1 MNNLSYLSNLL
12 ADNLSGIGPD
22 LWKAT
27 LQTLYMVGVSSLLAV
42 VLGVPLGVLLFVT
55 SAQGLSPK
63 RWTNK
68 ILGFVVNVIRSIPFI
83 ILLVFVAPLTR
94 AIVGTTIGSTAAIV
108 PLTIAAVP
116 FLGRLVESAIK
127 DVSPGKTEAAVAMG
141 ASRLAI
147 TRKVL
152 LPEARASIIA
162 AITVLV
168 VAQIGNSA
176 MAGVV
181 GGGGLGDFAIRYG
194 YQRFQSDVM
203 FVTVVLL
210 VVIVQLVQFVGDR
223 YSRSLAH
230 R

>member
-1 MNNLSYLSNLL
+1 MNLASNLQ
-12 ADNLSGIGPD
+12 GMGPD
-22 LWKAT
+22 LWEAT
-27 LQTLYMVGVSSLLAV
+27 LQTLYMVGVSSLVAV

-55 SAQGLSPK
+55 GPTGLSP
-63 RWTNK
+63 RRTFNRVT
-68 ILGFVVNVIRSIPFI
+68 GFVVNVIRSIPFI

-116 FLGRLVESAIK
+116 FLSRLVEAAIK

-141 ASRLAI
+141 AGRLQI

-162 AITVLV
+162 AVTVLV

-181 GGGGLGDFAIRYG
+181 GGGGIGFLAINYG
-194 YQRFQSDVM
+194 YYRYETGVLI
-203 FVTVVLL
+203 VTVAIL
-210 VVIVQLVQFVGDR
+210 IALVQAIQVAGDR
-223 YSRSLAH
+223 LAH
-230 R
+230 RHDRRRR

>member
-1 MNNLSYLSNLL
+1 MSFENLQ
-12 ADNLSGIGPD
+12 GIGPD
-22 LWKAT
+22 LWEAT
-27 LQTLYMVGVSSLLAV
+27 VQTLYMVGVSSLLAA
-42 VLGVPLGVLLFVT
+42 LFGVPLGVLLFVT
-55 SAQGLSPK
+55 GETGLSPK
-63 RWTNK
+63 PTLNK
-68 ILGFVVNVIRSIPFI
+68 VVGFIVNVIRSIPFI
-83 ILLVFVAPLTR
+83 ILLVFLSPITR
-94 AIVGTTIGSTAAIV
+94 ALVGTTIGSTAAIV
-108 PLTIAAVP
+108 PLTIGAIP
-116 FLGRLVESAIK
+116 FLGRMVESALK

-141 ASRLAI
+141 AGRMQI

-152 LPEARASIIA
+152 LPEARAAIIA

-210 VVIVQLVQFVGDR
+210 VVIVQAIQYVGDR
-223 YSRSLAH
+223 YARSLTH

>member
-1 MNNLSYLSNLL
+1 MSFENLQ
-12 ADNLSGIGPD
+12 GIGPD
-22 LWKAT
+22 LWEAT
-27 LQTLYMVGVSSLLAV
+27 LQTLYMVGVSSLLAAL
-42 VLGVPLGVLLFVT
+42 LGVPLGVLLFVT
-55 SAQGLSPK
+55 GETGLAP
-63 RWTNK
+63 RPALNK
-68 ILGFVVNVIRSIPFI
+68 VMGFIVNVIRSIPFI
-83 ILLVFVAPLTR
+83 ILLVFVAPITR
-94 AIVGTTIGSTAAIV
+94 ALVGTTIGSTAAIV
-108 PLTIAAVP
+108 PLTIGAIP

-127 DVSPGKTEAAVAMG
+127 EVSPGKTEAAVAMG
-141 ASRLAI
+141 AGRMQI

-152 LPEARASIIA
+152 LPEARAAIIA
-162 AITVLV
+162 AVTVLV

-210 VVIVQLVQFVGDR
+210 VVIVQAIQFAGDR
-223 YSRSLAH
+223 YARSLSH

>member
-1 MNNLSYLSNLL
+1 MNLSNLE
-12 ADNLSGIGPD
+12 GIGPD
-22 LWKAT
+22 LWEAT

-42 VLGVPLGVLLFVT
+42 VLGVPLGVLLFAT
-55 SAQGLSPK
+55 GPGGLSP
-63 RWTNK
+63 RRTFYRVV
-68 ILGFVVNVIRSIPFI
+68 GFIVNVTRSIPFI

-116 FLGRLVESAIK
+116 FLARLVEAGLK
-127 DVSPGKTEAAVAMG
+127 DVEPGKTEAAVAMG
-141 ASRLAI
+141 ASRLQI
-147 TRKVL
+147 TGKVL
-152 LPEARASIIA
+152 LPEARPAIVA
-162 AITVLV
+162 AITVLI

-210 VVIVQLVQFVGDR
+210 VVIVQAVQFVGDR
-223 YSRSLAH
+223 YSRSLSK

>member
-1 MNNLSYLSNLL
+1 MTFSNL
-12 ADNLSGIGPD
+12 DGIGPD
-22 LWKAT
+22 LWQAT
-27 LQTLYMVGVSSLLAV
+27 LETLYMVGVSSLLAV
-42 VLGVPLGVLLFVT
+42 LLGIPLGVLLFAT
-55 SAQGLSPK
+55 GEQGLSP
-63 RWTNK
+63 RPTFNRV
-68 ILGFVVNVIRSIPFI
+68 LGFVVNVIRSIPFI
-83 ILLVFVAPLTR
+83 ILLVFVAPITR

-116 FLGRLVESAIK
+116 FLARLVEAALK

-141 ASRLAI
+141 AGRLQI

-152 LPEARASIIA
+152 LPEARGATIA
-162 AITVLV
+162 AVTVLV

-203 FVTVVLL
+203 LVTVILL
-210 VVIVQLVQFVGDR
+210 VVIVQAVQYVGDR
-223 YSRSLAH
+223 YARSLAH

>member
-1 MNNLSYLSNLL
+1 MNLASNLQ
-12 ADNLSGIGPD
+12 GMGPD
-22 LWKAT
+22 LWEAT

-55 SAQGLSPK
+55 GPTGLSP
-63 RWTNK
+63 RSTFNRVT
-68 ILGFVVNVIRSIPFI
+68 GFVVNVIRSIPFI

-116 FLGRLVESAIK
+116 FLSRLVEAAIK

-141 ASRLAI
+141 AGRLQI

-162 AITVLV
+162 AVTVLV

-203 FVTVVLL
+203 LVIVVLL
-210 VVIVQLVQFVGDR
+210 VVIVQAIQYVGDR
-223 YSRSLAH
+223 YSRSLSH

>member
-1 MNNLSYLSNLL
+1 MNLASNLQ
-12 ADNLSGIGPD
+12 GMGPD
-22 LWKAT
+22 LWEAT
-27 LQTLYMVGVSSLLAV
+27 LQTLYMVGVSSLVAV
-42 VLGVPLGVLLFVT
+42 LLGVPLGVLLFVT
-55 SAQGLSPK
+55 GPTGLSP
-63 RWTNK
+63 RRTFNRVT
-68 ILGFVVNVIRSIPFI
+68 GFVVNVIRSIPFI

-94 AIVGTTIGSTAAIV
+94 AIVGTTIGSTAAVV

-116 FLGRLVESAIK
+116 FLSRLVEAAIK

-141 ASRLAI
+141 AGRLQI

-162 AITVLV
+162 AVTVLV

-203 FVTVVLL
+203 LVTVVLL
-210 VVIVQLVQFVGDR
+210 VVIVQAIQYVGDR
-223 YSRSLAH
+223 YSRSLSH

>member
-1 MNNLSYLSNLL
+1 MSFENLE
-12 ADNLSGIGPD
+12 GIGPD
-22 LWKAT
+22 LWEAT
-27 LQTLYMVGVSSLLAV
+27 VQTLYMVGVSSLLAA
-42 VLGVPLGVLLFVT
+42 LFGVPLGVLLFAT
-55 SAQGLSPK
+55 GNTGLAP
-63 RWTNK
+63 RPLLNK
-68 ILGFVVNVIRSIPFI
+68 VLGFVVNVIRSIPFI
-83 ILLVFVAPLTR
+83 ILLVFLAPVTR
-94 AIVGTTIGSTAAIV
+94 ALVGTTIGSTAAIV
-108 PLTIAAVP
+108 PLTIGAIP

-127 DVSPGKTEAAVAMG
+127 EVSPGKTEAAVAMG
-141 ASRLAI
+141 AGRLQI

-152 LPEARASIIA
+152 LPEARAAIIA

-203 FVTVVLL
+203 LVTVVLL
-210 VVIVQLVQFVGDR
+210 VVIVQAIQYVGDR
-223 YSRSLAH
+223 YARSLAH

>member
-1 MNNLSYLSNLL
+1 MSFENLE
-12 ADNLSGIGPD
+12 GIGPD
-22 LWKAT
+22 LWEAT
-27 LQTLYMVGVSSLLAV
+27 VQTLYMVGVSSLLAA
-42 VLGVPLGVLLFVT
+42 LFGVPLGVLLFVT
-55 SAQGLSPK
+55 GATGLSPK
-63 RWTNK
+63 PTLNK
-68 ILGFVVNVIRSIPFI
+68 VLGFIVNVIRSIPFI
-83 ILLVFVAPLTR
+83 ILLVFLAPVTR
-94 AIVGTTIGSTAAIV
+94 ALVGTTIGSTAAIV
-108 PLTIAAVP
+108 PLTIGAIP

-141 ASRLAI
+141 AGRMQI

-152 LPEARASIIA
+152 LPEARAAIIA
-162 AITVLV
+162 AVTVLV

-210 VVIVQLVQFVGDR
+210 VIIVQAIQFVGDR
-223 YSRSLAH
+223 YARSLAH

>member
-1 MNNLSYLSNLL
+1 MSFENLE
-12 ADNLSGIGPD
+12 GIGPD
-22 LWKAT
+22 LWQAT
-27 LQTLYMVGVSSLLAV
+27 LETLYMVGLSSLIAV
-42 VLGVPLGVLLFVT
+42 LLGVPLGVLLFVT
-55 SAQGLSPK
+55 GPAGLSP
-63 RWTNK
+63 RPLLNK
-68 ILGFVVNVIRSIPFI
+68 VLGFVVNVIRSIPFI
-83 ILLVFVAPLTR
+83 ILLVFVAPITR

-141 ASRLAI
+141 AGRLQI
-147 TRKVL
+147 TNKVL
-152 LPEARASIIA
+152 LPEARAAILA

-203 FVTVVLL
+203 LVTVVLL
-210 VVIVQLVQFVGDR
+210 VIIVQAIQYAGDR
-223 YSRSLAH
+223 YARSLSH

>member
-1 MNNLSYLSNLL
+1 MNLASNLQ
-12 ADNLSGIGPD
+12 GMGPD
-22 LWKAT
+22 LWEAT

-55 SAQGLSPK
+55 GPTGLSP
-63 RWTNK
+63 RGTFNRVT
-68 ILGFVVNVIRSIPFI
+68 GFVVNVIRSIPFI

-94 AIVGTTIGSTAAIV
+94 AIVGTTIGSTAAVV

-116 FLGRLVESAIK
+116 FLSRLVEAAIK

-141 ASRLAI
+141 AGRLQI

-162 AITVLV
+162 AVTVLV

-203 FVTVVLL
+203 LVTVVLL
-210 VVIVQLVQFVGDR
+210 VVIVQAVQYVGDR
-223 YSRSLAH
+223 YSRSLSH

>member
-1 MNNLSYLSNLL
+1 
-12 ADNLSGIGPD
+12 
-22 LWKAT
+22 
-27 LQTLYMVGVSSLLAV
+27 
-42 VLGVPLGVLLFVT
+42 
-55 SAQGLSPK
+55 
-63 RWTNK
+63 
-68 ILGFVVNVIRSIPFI
+68 
-83 ILLVFVAPLTR
+83 
-94 AIVGTTIGSTAAIV
+94 VGTTIGSTAAIV

-127 DVSPGKTEAAVAMG
+127 DVPPGKTEAAVAMG
-141 ASRLAI
+141 ATRMAI

-152 LPEARASIIA
+152 LPEARASIVA
-162 AITVLV
+162 AITVLI

-203 FVTVVLL
+203 FATVVLL

-223 YSRSLAH
+223 YSRSLSH